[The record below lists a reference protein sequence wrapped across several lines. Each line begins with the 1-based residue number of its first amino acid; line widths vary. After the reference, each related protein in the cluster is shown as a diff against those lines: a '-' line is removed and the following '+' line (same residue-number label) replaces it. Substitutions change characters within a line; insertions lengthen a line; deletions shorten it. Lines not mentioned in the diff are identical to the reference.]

1 MIRPCASPGC
11 YTLTFGDVCLG
22 CLQRSAKAQRIA
34 AQAEADPSG
43 DDTLAPASAI
53 AGASS
58 STVRSS

>member
-22 CLQRSAKAQRIA
+22 CLQRSAKAQTIA
-34 AQAEADPSG
+34 EQEEADRSA
-43 DDTLAPASAI
+43 DDALTAASAI
-53 AGASS
+53 PGAPS